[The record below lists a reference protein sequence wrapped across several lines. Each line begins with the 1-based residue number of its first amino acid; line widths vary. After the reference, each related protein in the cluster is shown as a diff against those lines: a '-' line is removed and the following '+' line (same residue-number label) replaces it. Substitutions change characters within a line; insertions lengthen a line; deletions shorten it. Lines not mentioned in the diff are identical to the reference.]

1 MKVETTITI
10 EADLLARADRA
21 AKGFR
26 DRSEVFEKAL
36 KVYLPTLTQKR
47 QKPKLTGEEEIEAIN
62 RYADEHR
69 EEILENLEYQIDL

>member
-10 EADLLARADRA
+10 EADLLAQADLA
-21 AKGFR
+21 AQSFH

-36 KVYLPTLTQKR
+36 KVYLPTLNQKLKKR
-47 QKPKLTGEEEIEAIN
+47 KLSGDEEIEAMN